1 MEMRTLKLLEF
12 AAIFGV
18 IAWFWFSQGTSSRQP
33 KQADEDGGAAAS
45 KPADGAPEKDD
56 KPAD

>member
-18 IAWFWFSQGTSSRQP
+18 LAWFWFSQRSATGRPKEADKDAGT
-33 KQADEDGGAAAS
+33 A
-45 KPADGAPEKDD
+45 KPTDAAPEQDD
-56 KPAD
+56 KPVV